1 MIFLSAFIFSLLI
14 SWGLIKVTQKH
25 GWVSRPKGDRWNA
38 RTVSLHGGIGIG
50 LSFILCFLFWKLTSS
65 TELEILLV
73 CMPLMMMLVGLYDDI
88 FQLMPAPKLLSQIS
102 VAIIAIATD
111 IDFAFLAYEPLNW
124 ALTLLWIVGITNALN
139 LLDNMDGAS
148 PGIAFLC
155 VLSLCL
161 LPWNPTPWLTDIAL
175 ILAGSILGFLVFNF
189 HPAKIFMGDSGS
201 LFLGNLISL
210 MLIQFSRSISP
221 EIQHTFLQ
229 IPSALIIP
237 VLLII
242 VPIIDTTYVSFNRFY
257 NGFPISQGD
266 KGHITHRLSFLFQS
280 DWLSVLILY
289 AYQLLICIVVASY
302 QWTLFYPIFLLT
314 VWMLYKLTKKTNAF
328 VWPEK
333 YVTSHEARTTHRYLF
348 LKRHSILYR
357 LFRLNSHSL
366 DIVKKRL

>member
-1 MIFLSAFIFSLLI
+1 MIFFSAFIVSI
-14 SWGLIKVTQKH
+14 ITTWGLIQLTKQQ

-50 LSFILCFLFWKLTSS
+50 LSFSLCFLFWNLTSS

-73 CMPLMMMLVGLYDDI
+73 CMPLMMMMVGLYDDI
-88 FQLMPAPKLLSQIS
+88 YQLMPAPKLISQIL
-102 VAIIAIATD
+102 VAAAAIVTD

-139 LLDNMDGAS
+139 LLDNMDGAA
-148 PGIAFLC
+148 PGIAFFS

-161 LPWNPTPWLTDIAL
+161 LPWNPTPWLTDIAMM
-175 ILAGSILGFLVFNF
+175 LAGSIAGFLIFNF

-201 LFLGNLISL
+201 LFLGNLIAL
-210 MLIQFSRSISP
+210 MLIQFSRTISP
-221 EIQHTFLQ
+221 DIQHTFLQ

-242 VPIIDTTYVSFNRFY
+242 VPIIDTTYVSFNRWY
-257 NGFPISQGD
+257 NGFPISLGD

-280 DWLSVLILY
+280 DWFSVLILY
-289 AYQLLICIVVASY
+289 AYQLLVCIIVASY
-302 QWTLFYPIFLLT
+302 HWTLFYPLFLVTL
-314 VWMLYKLTKKTNAF
+314 WLLYKLTIKTNAF

-333 YVTSHEARTTHRYLF
+333 YISSLEARTSHRYLF
-348 LKRHSILYR
+348 LKRHMLLYR
-357 LFRLNSHSL
+357 LFRLNSQSL
-366 DIVKKRL
+366 STVKKRL